1 MFSQLSAR
9 RGLLALLSLA
19 QLMVILDISAVNV
32 ALPTLSRDLG
42 IAHGDLEWTITSYS
56 LLFGSLLL
64 LGGRAADLL
73 GRRRTFLVG
82 LTLFTGASLA
92 AALAASAGAL
102 YAARAVQGTGAA
114 LLSPS
119 ALSIIT
125 TTFTSG
131 RDRAAAL
138 GIWGAVSGAGA
149 AVGVL
154 LGGILTDWIS
164 WRAIFSIN
172 APIGVLVAIGV
183 LRSVSVNVESPRWRG
198 LDLRGALLATAS
210 LAALLEALAGAH
222 DAGWV
227 SARAIGLGAAALI
240 GLGAFGLLERR
251 TTSPLLRVE
260 RLADRAIAGGWALML
275 LASAILIGSFLLTSV
290 YLQEVLGASPLE
302 TGLGFL
308 PIAVAA
314 GGGAHLGSQLVR
326 RVGVRSLMAVAFA
339 LAGVGTL
346 LLSRIGG
353 TGSYAGDILPGML
366 LTGFG
371 LGLALVSAAVAVLTS
386 AGEDDAGMLS
396 GLTNT
401 GHEIGGAL
409 GLATLTTIAAQAMN
423 TSGAASAQAALA
435 NGLGHAFLAA
445 AVLAGTGLLLSLV
458 LLPAASQFLPRLREA
473 GRLVAIH

>member
-1 MFSQLSAR
+1 MFLHLPAR
-9 RGLLALLSLA
+9 RTLLVLLSLA

-42 IAHGDLEWTITSYS
+42 IARGDLEWTITSYS

-64 LGGRAADLL
+64 LGGRAADRL
-73 GRRRTFLVG
+73 GRRRTFLTG
-82 LTLFTGASLA
+82 LALFTTASLV
-92 AALAASAGAL
+92 AALAPSAGAL
-102 YAARAVQGTGAA
+102 YAARAAQGIGAA

-125 TTFTSG
+125 TTFASG
-131 RDRAAAL
+131 RERAVAL
-138 GIWGAVSGAGA
+138 GVWGAVSGAGA

-164 WRAIFSIN
+164 WRAIFFIN
-172 APIGVLVAIGV
+172 APIGVVVAIGV
-183 LRSVSVNVESPRWRG
+183 LRSVSADPERPRWLG
-198 LDLRGALLATAS
+198 LDIRGALLATAS

-222 DAGWV
+222 DAGWT
-227 SARAIGLGAAALI
+227 SAQTLGLGVAALI
-240 GLGAFGLLERR
+240 GLTGFALLERR
-251 TTSPLLRVE
+251 TARPLLRVE
-260 RLADRAIAGGWALML
+260 RLADRAIAGGWAAML

-308 PIAVAA
+308 PIAVVA
-314 GGGAHLGSQLVR
+314 GAGAHIGSQLVR
-326 RVGVRSLMAVAFA
+326 RVGVRTGMAAAFV

-353 TGSYAGDILPGML
+353 TGSYPGDILPGML
-366 LTGFG
+366 LTGLG
-371 LGLALVSAAVAVLTS
+371 LGIALVSATVSVLTS

-409 GLATLTTIAAQAMN
+409 GLATLTTIAAQ
-423 TSGAASAQAALA
+423 TIGTAAAPGRVALA
-435 NGLGHAFLAA
+435 AGLGHAFLAA
-445 AVLAGTGLLLSLV
+445 AVLSGAGLLLALV
-458 LLPAASQFLPRLREA
+458 LLPAASQFLPRLRQA
-473 GRLVAIH
+473 GRPIAIH